1 MEKEKRSMRYNEA
14 FKREAVALVLDRRLP
29 VAKAAQQEGV
39 NIDTLNKW
47 IAAAGVRE
55 TEKSEQTFEARNKEL
70 ERENR
75 ALKMERDIG
84 LVQSI
89 CAAYIYSPN

>member
-1 MEKEKRSMRYNEA
+1 MERRM
-14 FKREAVALVLDRRLP
+14 AVAR
-29 VAKAAQQEGV
+29 AAQQVGV

-55 TEKSEQTFEARNKEL
+55 TEKADLTLEERTTEL

-75 ALKMERDIG
+75 ALKMERDI
-84 LVQSI
+84 LKEAVDIFSQR
-89 CAAYIYSPN
+89 PK